1 MRALLVLVA
10 GAAALALFTGAYTP
24 PNSKLTIGIT
34 RIDAHF
40 IPAKRATVYSVTWGR
55 LAGSKLT
62 KATATWTLTLKLVDP
77 AGAAAPGEPG
87 SAAAVDLGCTND
99 LVGLPGHEQT
109 SKETLEPRFSFT
121 WHHPD
126 AVDSDPPGKYH
137 CNHAEMGPHGHQGL
151 IRVTISD
158 KKWACTATFKG
169 TNSSTAASD
178 KDGTASF
185 PTCKKLF

>member
-1 MRALLVLVA
+1 VRAFLLLVA
-10 GAAALALFTGAYTP
+10 GAGALALFTGAYLP
-24 PNSKLTIGIT
+24 PNSKLTFGIT
-34 RIDAHF
+34 RISAHF
-40 IPAKRATVYSVTWGR
+40 DSAERATTYRATWGS
-55 LAGSKLT
+55 LNKSKTT
-62 KATATWTLTLKLVDP
+62 KVTVTWTLTLKLVDP
-77 AGAAAPGEPG
+77 AGAPAAGEPG

-99 LVGLPGHEQT
+99 SVGLPGHEQT
-109 SKETLEPRFSFT
+109 SVETVVPYFSFT

-126 AVDSDPPGKYH
+126 AADSSPPGKYH

-151 IRVTISD
+151 IRVIVSD
-158 KKWACTATFKG
+158 KNWTCTATYKG